1 VFINPRNEANV
12 QIEKK
17 QHLSTSPAP
26 AATNRQAKVARDQAA
41 LLPTRLALARWA
53 HGGDVPHV
61 FAAANRPSRALW
73 YAQAERD
80 FQCWLEAGGLHQLGG
95 EGSEDEGR
103 HK

>member
-1 VFINPRNEANV
+1 V

-17 QHLSTSPAP
+17 QHCSTSAAP
-26 AATNRQAKVARDQAA
+26 AATNRRAAVARDQAA

-61 FAAANRPSRALW
+61 FGAGGRPPRALW

-80 FQCWLEAGGLHQLGG
+80 FQCWLEAGGLHQLAGDGG
-95 EGSEDEGR
+95 DEDGR